1 MRGTITAKEVFRH
14 GPTIIRIWGPTCYLA
29 CVRAALSRRPCTFLD
44 VLVRC
49 GVVQPGGRT
58 R

>member
-14 GPTIIRIWGPTCYLA
+14 GPTILRIWGPSCYIA
-29 CVRAALSRRPCTFLD
+29 CVRAALSRRPCTFLE
-44 VLVRC
+44 VLLDC
-49 GVVQPGGRT
+49 GVVQPGGRS